1 MLTFEEAIGLG
12 EGKRHAFLG
21 NGFSIAC
28 RPDIFTYGALFD
40 RADFNSLSHGA
51 KSLFERLETTDFE
64 RVIEAL
70 RSSAAI
76 VDAYPPGD
84 NASAEAMLSDAE
96 LLKETLVTAVA
107 GSHPALLSEIS
118 DDSYSAC
125 RRFLSQF
132 DTVYTLNYDLLTYW
146 AIMQQ
151 ELEPKVKFN
160 DGFRTPEDGVAPY
173 VVWELD
179 NNYSQNFFY
188 LHGALHFYDAGSE
201 LQKYTWVNTGKKLT
215 DQIRSAL
222 STDKFPIFVSE
233 GSSEEKL
240 TRIKHN
246 AYLARAFRSF
256 SSISGSLFVY
266 GHSLARNDEHF
277 LSLIERGKIKRV
289 FVGLYGDESNGA
301 NQAIIRRANLMADRR
316 ATIVADNSR
325 RNKLR
330 VDFFDAATAKPW
342 G

>member
-1 MLTFEEAIGLG
+1 MLTFEEAINISK
-12 EGKRHAFLG
+12 GKKNAFLG

-40 RADFNSLSHGA
+40 GADFSNLSPGA
-51 KSLFERLETTDFE
+51 ISLFERLNTTDFE
-64 RVIEAL
+64 QVIQAL

-84 NASAEAMLSDAE
+84 TTAAENMLSDAE

-107 GSHPALLSEIS
+107 GSHPKLLSEIP
-118 DDSYSAC
+118 DESYKAC
-125 RRFLSQF
+125 RQFLSNF
-132 DTVYTLNYDLLTYW
+132 DKVYTLNYDLLTYW

-151 ELEPKVKFN
+151 ALQPEIRFS
-160 DGFRTPEDGVAPY
+160 DGFSTPEDGAAPY

-179 NNYSQNFFY
+179 NNHNQNFFY
-188 LHGALHFYDAGSE
+188 LHGALHFYDAGAE

-215 DQIRSAL
+215 DQIRGAL
-222 STDKFPIFVSE
+222 AEDKFPVFVTE

-246 AYLARAFRSF
+246 AYLTRAYRSF
-256 SSISGSLFVY
+256 SGIGGSLFVY
-266 GHSLARNDEHF
+266 GHSLAKNDEHF
-277 LSLIERGKIKRV
+277 LRLIERGTIGQV
-289 FVGLYGDESNGA
+289 FVGLYGEVSNTA
-301 NQAIIRRANLMADRR
+301 NKAIIHRANLMADRR
-316 ATIVADNSR
+316 AAIVAERPR
-325 RNKLR
+325 RNKLA
-330 VDFFDAATAKPW
+330 VEFFDAATAKPW